1 MENITN
7 NEDNVFLQDE
17 EIYGKKIQ
25 PTSVEKHT
33 VNDIDLKN
41 TFYDNIIEAAQSS
54 QVDIGSINSLA
65 QDAQNRN
72 DMYNI
77 YDAMGE
83 DGTIGAVLETYAE
96 DATET
101 NDSGN
106 IVWVESSDTKI
117 TSMVNFLLDSLN
129 VNKNM
134 FKWTFSLC
142 KYGNVY
148 FRLYRNSEYNDDLL
162 FEDNDKK
169 KTLNEDIKIKA
180 YSKNDKYANY
190 MEMVTN
196 PATMFELTRFGKTI
210 AYIEAPVINT
220 VVKNTNTTY
229 NTFNF
234 NYKFNKK
241 DINIYPPTEFVHAA
255 LEDDV
260 LREDETVDIFNTQKD
275 YDEDKNALNYKVRKG
290 QSLLANIYTVWR
302 QLQLLENSVLLNRVT
317 KSSIIRAI
325 NVEVGDMPKENVSK
339 TLLGIKQM
347 IEQKSAIKVGDS
359 MTDYTNPGP
368 IENTIY
374 IPQHKGVGAITTSQI
389 GGDVDVKSLIDLEY
403 YLNKMYGQLRVPK
416 QFFCLRGDTPILLL
430 NGETKTLRYLF
441 ENKNNYIGKGIL
453 SCSPEGTISP
463 TKIKDIMLTRKGAS
477 FIRVHLDNGKFVD
490 VTPDHRMMLR
500 DGSFVEAQ
508 ELHINDSLMP
518 YYDKITK
525 DRRYILDNKSGKW
538 KLQYRVVAE
547 HIYDEDEL
555 KDKQVHHIDHNKFND
570 DIDNLIPLSGRD
582 HMYEHLDQFHKSN
595 KENGKIRR
603 QMGIDHGNKNKFSV
617 TNGIENRWL
626 NKGETI
632 PEGFY
637 PGQTCNYS
645 AEVRQGMAERLRE
658 RRKGQGS
665 WLKGLNKETDERVR
679 NLTEKS
685 AQTRRERTALGLYD
699 ETFKKHSEF
708 CKEHETWRARHEA
721 HLKTIPENRRNTD
734 HYVRCVYCG
743 AIHKIKCNE
752 DWYKEYLN
760 MDKLW
765 YCCKDCYKFDG
776 RGKLSRSYKLYL
788 ESNSDLE
795 QYAYNRLHNDKYRSD
810 FFFLTETLAEKLD
823 IIDTYTPECNHKVVG
838 IEWLDV
844 CEDAYDIEVES
855 DNHTFALPCGIFVHN
870 CQTDDST
877 GFNGGTSLSIISSR
891 YAKMIKRIQNT
902 MIQAITDAIN
912 LMLIDRGLDSYVNKF
927 TLHMLN
933 PTTQEEIDRR
943 ENISGKIQLTNDIM
957 GMLDGMIE
965 DNKSKI
971 KVLKSLLSNILDNSE
986 ITEVLDAELEK
997 LEEEEDEQPDETEDI
1012 EETEESGEL
1021 NFNDEFAS
1029 ELGGEETEETS
1040 EEEGSEEAILPTP
1053 DQLDVDLNNI

>member
-25 PTSVEKHT
+25 PTPVEKHT

-142 KYGNVY
+142 KYGDVY

-162 FEDNDKK
+162 FEDTDKK

-180 YSKNDKYANY
+180 YAKNDKYANY
-190 MEMVTN
+190 VEMVTN

-416 QFFCLRGDTPILLL
+416 QFF
-430 NGETKTLRYLF
+430 
-441 ENKNNYIGKGIL
+441 
-453 SCSPEGTISP
+453 S
-463 TKIKDIMLTRKGAS
+463 
-477 FIRVHLDNGKFVD
+477 
-490 VTPDHRMMLR
+490 
-500 DGSFVEAQ
+500 
-508 ELHINDSLMP
+508 
-518 YYDKITK
+518 
-525 DRRYILDNKSGKW
+525 
-538 KLQYRVVAE
+538 
-547 HIYDEDEL
+547 
-555 KDKQVHHIDHNKFND
+555 
-570 DIDNLIPLSGRD
+570 
-582 HMYEHLDQFHKSN
+582 
-595 KENGKIRR
+595 
-603 QMGIDHGNKNKFSV
+603 
-617 TNGIENRWL
+617 
-626 NKGETI
+626 
-632 PEGFY
+632 
-637 PGQTCNYS
+637 QT
-645 AEVRQGMAERLRE
+645 E
-658 RRKGQGS
+658 
-665 WLKGLNKETDERVR
+665 
-679 NLTEKS
+679 
-685 AQTRRERTALGLYD
+685 
-699 ETFKKHSEF
+699 
-708 CKEHETWRARHEA
+708 
-721 HLKTIPENRRNTD
+721 
-734 HYVRCVYCG
+734 
-743 AIHKIKCNE
+743 
-752 DWYKEYLN
+752 
-760 MDKLW
+760 
-765 YCCKDCYKFDG
+765 
-776 RGKLSRSYKLYL
+776 
-788 ESNSDLE
+788 
-795 QYAYNRLHNDKYRSD
+795 
-810 FFFLTETLAEKLD
+810 
-823 IIDTYTPECNHKVVG
+823 
-838 IEWLDV
+838 
-844 CEDAYDIEVES
+844 
-855 DNHTFALPCGIFVHN
+855 
-870 CQTDDST
+870 DST

-912 LMLIDRGLDSYVNKF
+912 LMLIDKGLDSYVNKF

-943 ENISGKIQLTNDIM
+943 ENISGKIQLTTDIM
-957 GMLDGMIE
+957 NMLGDMID

-997 LEEEEDEQPDETEDI
+997 LEEEEKEQSEETEDI